1 MGLIT
6 PIELPTV
13 DELGAVHFIAIGGS
27 GMNGIASMMLAQ
39 RSWSCGMRGAEWSL
53 GRVPG
58 MSTEPYAGI
67 GSRPGVGT
75 ALTA

>member
-27 GMNGIASMMLAQ
+27 GMNGIASVML
-39 RSWSCGMRGAEWSL
+39 RR
-53 GRVPG
+53 
-58 MSTEPYAGI
+58 I
-67 GSRPGVGT
+67 GSPMQVACGSGVVGNDVKT
-75 ALTA
+75 